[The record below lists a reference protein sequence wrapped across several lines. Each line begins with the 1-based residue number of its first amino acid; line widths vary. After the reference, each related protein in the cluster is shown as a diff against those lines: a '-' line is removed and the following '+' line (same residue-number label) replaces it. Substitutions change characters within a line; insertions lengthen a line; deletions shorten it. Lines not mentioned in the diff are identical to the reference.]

1 MAVPPLPRAATGM
14 LSALTRLP
22 FWVALPMAVAGMD
35 LTSSLRCQFS
45 TGSPASTVKWYSRTE
60 GASPLKYRL
69 LSSSTTL

>member
-45 TGSPASTVKWYSRTE
+45 TGSPASTVK
-60 GASPLKYRL
+60 
-69 LSSSTTL
+69 